1 MEILTGKAKEGFYYY
16 VFNNIKEQLFGDL
29 QDVYD
34 YIYSL
39 PISCKHA
46 LIIEWFDSLDIYVE
60 IGLDKTTYP
69 KYWVEISKYTHFGN
83 YKEIFN
89 DGLYKDRE
97 TATQQAIIKANE
109 IYNILSKMPTS
120 FRCGMN

>member
-1 MEILTGKAKEGFYYY
+1 MELTGKAKEDFINYLWNSK
-16 VFNNIKEQLFGDL
+16 FKKED
-29 QDVYD
+29 YKEYED
-34 YIYSL
+34 YIENQKESHTY
-39 PISCKHA
+39 A
-46 LIIEWFDSLDIYVE
+46 DIIEWLDSLDVYVE

-109 IYNILSKMPTS
+109 IYNEQHI
-120 FRCGMN
+120 